1 MTAIHGA
8 VEMVK
13 LGPDLMVP
21 VDRLSPPLR
30 RRYAEAMARRQNGER
45 VTDVVEAVLRDVR
58 TSLGAELFFRA
69 THKAGPSSVLN
80 LGLAENAAPL
90 GAARSR

>member
-1 MTAIHGA
+1 MTIHGA

-30 RRYAEAMARRQNGER
+30 RRWAEAMARRANGER
-45 VTDVVEAVLRDVR
+45 VADVVEAVLRDVR
-58 TSLGAELFFRA
+58 ASLGAELLFRA
-69 THKAGPSSVLN
+69 VHKAGPSSTLN
-80 LGLAENAAPL
+80 LGLAENAAPR
-90 GAARSR
+90 AAPRSR